1 MKSKILF
8 VLCVLVGL
16 LFINGGLNKFF
27 NYIPTP
33 SDLPED
39 SMNMFMAIMQI
50 GWLMPLIALAELIGG
65 VLFIIPRFRALGA
78 VILCP
83 VLVGILLSH
92 LTIAPEGLPMV
103 LPMAAVWLWVV
114 IENRRK
120 YLPMITTQ
128 KAM

>member
-1 MKSKILF
+1 MKNKILF
-8 VLCVLVGL
+8 VLCLLVGL

-33 SDLPED
+33 PDLPKD
-39 SMNMFMAIMQI
+39 SMNMFMAMMQI

-103 LPMAAVWLWVV
+103 LPMVAVWLWV
-114 IENRRK
+114 IIDNRHK
-120 YLPMITTQ
+120 YLPMINIQ
-128 KAM
+128 KVA